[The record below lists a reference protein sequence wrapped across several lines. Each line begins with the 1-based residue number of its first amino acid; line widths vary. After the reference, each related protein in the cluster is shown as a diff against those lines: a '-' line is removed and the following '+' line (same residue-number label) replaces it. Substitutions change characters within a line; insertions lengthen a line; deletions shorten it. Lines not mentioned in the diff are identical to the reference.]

1 MNSFEQELILF
12 EEIKNKFKPIKG
24 YRLLLDL
31 DAYKCGETILIK
43 FELNAQN
50 YHQIVNIEY
59 NEKEKEK
66 VIITGNKKNTIMYRS
81 KILYARFDYDL
92 GQLIEFQD
100 YTPNAYQL
108 KRNLKQQMELLVFD
122 LNNLKPIKPIC

>member
-1 MNSFEQELILF
+1 MTSFEQELILF

-31 DAYKCGETILIK
+31 DAYKYGETILTK

-66 VIITGNKKNTIMYRS
+66 VIITANHKNTIYYES
-81 KILYARFDYDL
+81 KLLRICYDYDKNEITEL
-92 GQLIEFQD
+92 EDL
-100 YTPNAYQL
+100 TPNTYQL
-108 KRNLKQQMELLVFD
+108 KRTLAQQIELLIFD
-122 LNNLKPIKPIC
+122 LNNPKPRKPAC

>member
-1 MNSFEQELILF
+1 MTSFEQELILF

-31 DAYKCGETILIK
+31 DAYKYGETILTK

-122 LNNLKPIKPIC
+122 LNNPKPIKPIC